1 MLRQLNKNNY
11 MMMEH
16 NDELDLKKMVGN
28 RNPFRVPEGYFEQL
42 TEQIMQQLPEREQQV
57 AKQQS
62 IAPQTDSQPRA
73 RKVQMRPWLYAAACT
88 ALAMMMGVSYF
99 FMQSPATSTD
109 AAPMAAVTP
118 ATNVAPA
125 PDNSYIDEVADYVM
139 MDNAEI
145 YACLSENY

>member
-1 MLRQLNKNNY
+1 MGRK
-11 MMMEH
+11 
-16 NDELDLKKMVGN
+16 
-28 RNPFRVPEGYFEQL
+28 NPFTVPEGYFEQL
-42 TEQIMQQLPEREQQV
+42 TAQIMDKLPQAEVTPLATNNAKKPAAKLALIKQL
-57 AKQQS
+57 
-62 IAPQTDSQPRA
+62 
-73 RKVQMRPWLYAAACT
+73 RPWLYAAACT
-88 ALAMMMGVSYF
+88 ALAVMLGVSYF

-118 ATNVAPA
+118 ATNIAAPA